1 MEETAGA
8 VFPEGRCPPGEKIK
22 IVAGTCREF
31 LLLAE
36 IANSVGGAYVG
47 WGLAQIRQK
56 SEETQTGLM
65 KLLRSCRDR
74 TEVWSP
80 AVVDLRAGA
89 SRCSDRAGQPAS
101 SRLQE
106 SFLC

>member
-8 VFPEGRCPPGEKIK
+8 VFPEGRCPLGEKIK

-36 IANSVGGAYVG
+36 FAGRSLRGL
-47 WGLAQIRQK
+47 GLAQVQQK
-56 SEETQTGLM
+56 SEETLTGFM
-65 KLLRSCRDR
+65 KLLHSCRGR

-89 SRCSDRAGQPAS
+89 SRCSDRAGKSAS

-106 SFLC
+106 NFLC